1 MYTNVHIQ
9 RYMYI
14 YAFINP
20 FFFFC
25 FKFFFSSFVYPPPPT
40 HTFQVTKTMEIEGEV
55 HFFPR
60 WYIFHDWP
68 GITDILKAKP
78 QCQPSPSKPLLFTLP
93 TTWNRSTCTDRAS
106 FMNGIPLSPI
116 HTSSLHKPIEGKV
129 NIGFDFCVFT
139 FL

>member
-1 MYTNVHIQ
+1 
-9 RYMYI
+9 MYI
-14 YAFINP
+14 YKGTCIYMHLLIY
-20 FFFFC
+20 FFFC
-25 FKFFFSSFVYPPPPT
+25 FKFFFSSFVPPPHT
-40 HTFQVTKTMEIEGEV
+40 HTLFKWLRQWKLQGKSI
-55 HFFPR
+55 FSPR

-68 GITDILKAKP
+68 GITDILKVKP

-106 FMNGIPLSPI
+106 SMNGIPLSPI

>member
-20 FFFFC
+20 FFFFALN
-25 FKFFFSSFVYPPPPT
+25 FFFSSFVYPPPL
-40 HTFQVTKTMEIEGEV
+40 FMWLRQWKLQGKSI
-55 HFFPR
+55 FSPR
-60 WYIFHDWP
+60 WNIFHDWP
-68 GITDILKAKP
+68 GITYILKAKP

-93 TTWNRSTCTDRAS
+93 TTWYRPTCTDRAS

-116 HTSSLHKPIEGKV
+116 HTSSLHKLIEGKV

>member
-1 MYTNVHIQ
+1 
-9 RYMYI
+9 MYI
-14 YAFINP
+14 YKGTCIYMHLLIYFFSALNL
-20 FFFFC
+20 FFFQVLF
-25 FKFFFSSFVYPPPPT
+25 PPPP
-40 HTFQVTKTMEIEGEV
+40 HTLFKWLRQWKLQGKSI
-55 HFFPR
+55 FSPR

-68 GITDILKAKP
+68 GITDILKVKP

>member
-1 MYTNVHIQ
+1 
-9 RYMYI
+9 MYI
-14 YAFINP
+14 YKGTCIYMHLLIN
-20 FFFFC
+20 FFFC
-25 FKFFFSSFVYPPPPT
+25 FKFFFFSSFVYPPPHT
-40 HTFQVTKTMEIEGEV
+40 HTLFKWLRQWKLQGKSI
-55 HFFPR
+55 FSPR

-68 GITDILKAKP
+68 GITDILKVKP